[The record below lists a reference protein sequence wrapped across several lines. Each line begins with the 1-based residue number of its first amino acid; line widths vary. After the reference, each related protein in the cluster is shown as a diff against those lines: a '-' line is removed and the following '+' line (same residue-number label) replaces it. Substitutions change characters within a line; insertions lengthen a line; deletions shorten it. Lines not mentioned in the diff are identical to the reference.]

1 MKLRQLEI
9 ALQRCAGYKTPRVAW
24 EQYQTP
30 ATLAARLLYDAY
42 MNCNIEGKTVCDLG
56 CGTGILAIGAAL
68 LGART
73 VRAVDIDPAVIVTA
87 RENAALLNADVEFIV
102 ADIAGADDTHSLAE
116 RIGPCD
122 TVVMNPPFGA
132 QKQNVHADRPFIDCA
147 LAIAPV
153 TYGIFNAG
161 STPFVEA
168 YIRERGT
175 VAGRV
180 SGSFPIK
187 RSFAFHTKDIQE
199 ISVEIIRLVR
209 TGSTS
214 FRANEENP
222 V

>member
-9 ALQRCAGYKTPRVAW
+9 VLQRCAGYKTPRVAW

-30 ATLAARLLYDAY
+30 ATLAARLLYDAC
-42 MNCNIEGKTVCDLG
+42 MNGDIEGKAVCDLG

-68 LGART
+68 LGARA
-73 VRAVDIDPAVIVTA
+73 VRAVDLDPAAIRTA
-87 RENAALLNADVEFIV
+87 QENAALLSADVEFIV
-102 ADIAGADDTHSLAE
+102 ADIARTNDTNGLAE
-116 RIGPCD
+116 QRGPCD

-147 LAIAPV
+147 LAIAPI

-168 YIRERGT
+168 YILGRGT
-175 VAGRV
+175 VTGRV

-187 RSFAFHTKDIQE
+187 RSFAFHTRDVQE
-199 ISVEIIRLVR
+199 ISVEILRIAR
-209 TGSTS
+209 TGSAS
-214 FRANEENP
+214 FRANQENP